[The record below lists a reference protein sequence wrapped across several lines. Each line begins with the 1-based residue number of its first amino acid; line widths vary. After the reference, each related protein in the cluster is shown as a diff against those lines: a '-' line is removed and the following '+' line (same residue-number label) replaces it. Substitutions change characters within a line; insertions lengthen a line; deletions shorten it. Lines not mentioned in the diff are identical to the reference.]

1 MNVVKDFDNEYNLVD
16 EYKRRYLAAA
26 HAMQWGVAMNM
37 NYETGETTPKHL
49 RVGINS
55 SMVQTSALVS
65 LLIKKGIIT
74 EEEWWLELAEF
85 MEAEAASYQ
94 KMIQRHVG
102 IDHTQITLA

>member
-1 MNVVKDFDNEYNLVD
+1 MNVVKDFDN